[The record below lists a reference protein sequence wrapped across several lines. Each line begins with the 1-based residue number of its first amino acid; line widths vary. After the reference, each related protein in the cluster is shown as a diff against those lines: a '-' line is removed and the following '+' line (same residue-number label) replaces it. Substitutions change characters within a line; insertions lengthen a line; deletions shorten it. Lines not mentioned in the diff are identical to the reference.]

1 MMPSVAQSLGIYR
14 RMHWSRLKRGRL
26 RFAAAILLL
35 LPLAGTAIALPFARD
50 LFDNVLD
57 IYFRFLLPFVP
68 ALGASAM
75 VSEEIE
81 GKTFTFIFARPAPRW
96 TMVIGKYIAL
106 CVPLSLAFA
115 VSIAC
120 AYGLS
125 SLRGTGEDFANGLPH
140 LARVLLATV
149 LGVFVYGALAAVIGS
164 WFTRHPFVAVML
176 YLLLVEALL
185 GSTPVIVN
193 LVALSWHLRNL
204 AGLSL
209 PETSFFASELH
220 VPLWSSTVTLTGI
233 GGISLFLASLGVNG
247 TEYRTDR

>member
-1 MMPSVAQSLGIYR
+1 MMPSATQALGIYR
-14 RMHWSRLKRGRL
+14 RMHWTRLKRGRL
-26 RFAAAILLL
+26 RFAALVLLA
-35 LPLAGTAIALPFARD
+35 LPLVGTAIVLPFARD

-106 CVPLSLAFA
+106 TVPLAIGFVL
-115 VSIAC
+115 SIAI
-120 AYGLS
+120 AYGLA
-125 SLRGTGEDFANGLPH
+125 SLRGNWEDFSAGLAH
-140 LARVLLATV
+140 VARVEVAAV
-149 LGVFVYGALAAVIGS
+149 LGVFVYGAMAALLGS

-176 YLLLVEALL
+176 YLLMVEALI

-193 LVALSWHLRNL
+193 LVAMSWHLRNL
-204 AGLSL
+204 AGLQL
-209 PETSFFASELH
+209 PETTFFASELA
-220 VPLWSSTVTLTGI
+220 VPLWVSSLVTAGV
-233 GGISLFLASLGVNG
+233 GVLALGLAALGVTG